1 MGFPGGS
8 VVKIEQC
15 KGHQLDPWYG
25 KMPHATE
32 QLNPWVTAPETVLES
47 PRAATTL
54 RYLAYVSTKYL
65 FIEQI
70 SEQMFSLLACKFH
83 VVPCVLQY
91 S

>member
-47 PRAATTL
+47 PRAATTQPTHCN
-54 RYLAYVSTKYL
+54 YW
-65 FIEQI
+65 
-70 SEQMFSLLACKFH
+70 SLE
-83 VVPCVLQY
+83 PVLSDKSSRHNEKPAHHY
-91 S
+91 KE